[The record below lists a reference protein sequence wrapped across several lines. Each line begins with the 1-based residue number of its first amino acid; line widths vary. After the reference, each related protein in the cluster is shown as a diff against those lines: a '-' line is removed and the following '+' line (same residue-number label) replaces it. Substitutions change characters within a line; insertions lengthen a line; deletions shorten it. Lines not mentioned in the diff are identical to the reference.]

1 MRKCNCLYNEKL
13 MNRIIICVFLSSFSL
28 GQNWFQKVVLKTV
41 STFDPTIKKTIERL
55 NESNGE
61 KAELTFQD
69 LEGREYAID
78 DYLGKVVLVNMWAT
92 WCSPCV
98 KQIPDLNFL
107 QEKYRNDNLVI
118 LSITDEDRATVNT
131 FLTKHSMNSKL
142 GIIKYDDEV
151 AEPFRHFR
159 RGRPVY
165 FLVDRNGIVQSG
177 DILKPSD
184 KKIENLLRQ

>member
-118 LSITDEDRATVNT
+118 LSITDEDKATVNT

-165 FLVDRNGIVQSG
+165 FLVDRNGIVHSG
-177 DILKPSD
+177 GILKLSD
-184 KKIENLLRQ
+184 KKIEKLLKQ

>member
-1 MRKCNCLYNEKL
+1 
-13 MNRIIICVFLSSFSL
+13 
-28 GQNWFQKVVLKTV
+28 
-41 STFDPTIKKTIERL
+41 
-55 NESNGE
+55 
-61 KAELTFQD
+61 
-69 LEGREYAID
+69 
-78 DYLGKVVLVNMWAT
+78 MWAT

-98 KQIPDLNFL
+98 KQIPDLNIL